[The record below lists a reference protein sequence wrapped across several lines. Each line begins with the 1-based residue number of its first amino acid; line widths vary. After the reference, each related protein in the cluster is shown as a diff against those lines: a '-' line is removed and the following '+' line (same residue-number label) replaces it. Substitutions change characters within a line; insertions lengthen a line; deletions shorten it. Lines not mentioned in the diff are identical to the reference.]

1 MKIATI
7 VSLIFGF
14 LAGIIFTGI
23 TISISSGEMM
33 VKEFKSP
40 YDFNKT
46 IQIMQERINGKEGW
60 HVHSHRKPAVRASGF
75 VDAVSG
81 WPDSD
86 RQAPSVRARRGVL
99 NALRRVGGRCP
110 LPRFLSSHS

>member
-60 HVHSHRKPAVRASGF
+60 HVTEII
-75 VDAVSG
+75 
-81 WPDSD
+81 D
-86 RQAPSVRARRGVL
+86 RS
-99 NALRRVGGRCP
+99 
-110 LPRFLSSHS
+110 